1 MSPDTR
7 VEVRRSALVGGA
19 AMLLAIGAGAGYVVF
34 AAMHVPAAPTR
45 HVAVA
50 PTPSTAVTS
59 GGTVAG
65 IVVPMTAEA
74 RQRAGVAL
82 TTVASGAVSRALR
95 RPAVVEANAYRR
107 VAVTPLAAGRVTRV
121 RVELGERVVRGQVLA
136 EVFSP
141 ELAEAQAVYVTARA
155 ELDAHDREL
164 ARVDKLAKLGSA
176 SQQELERVTAEHASR
191 RTAAQSAAARLR
203 LLAVSDDAIEHLGAG
218 HTAPATTLQ
227 VRAPLAGIVTE
238 RPANAGVNVDAS
250 TPLATIVDLTSVWAV
265 SDIYEADFRRIRV
278 GTPAIVTTP
287 AYPGFAVPGR
297 VSYIDPQ
304 LSAETR
310 TAKVRV
316 DVPNPRQELRLGMLA
331 DVSFGGVGGPE
342 STVTIPRAAVQ
353 SLADRSVVYV
363 ANPANERE
371 LLERTVRLGD
381 VSGDSVVVLAGLGPG
396 EQVVTAGSFHVRAE
410 RERLGLGDPA
420 PTPPMPP
427 ATATATARPRHA
439 GESPQAVTI
448 TVSKEGFT
456 PATVTLRAGAPARLT
471 FIRRS
476 EQTCATEIVVPT
488 LKITRPL
495 PLDTPIDIDVT
506 PEKAGTIDFVC
517 GMGMLK
523 GAIVVR

>member
-19 AMLLAIGAGAGYVVF
+19 AMMLAIGAGAGYGVF
-34 AAMHVPAAPTR
+34 AAMRGPATPAPRAAVPSTSATVAAP
-45 HVAVA
+45 A
-50 PTPSTAVTS
+50 STVT
-59 GGTVAG
+59 G
-65 IVVPMTAEA
+65 IAVPMTREA
-74 RQRAGVAL
+74 RERAGIAL
-82 TTVASGAVSRALR
+82 TTVGSGTMSRATR
-95 RPAVVEANAYRR
+95 SPAVVEANAYRR

-121 RVELGERVVRGQVLA
+121 LVELGERVVRGQLLA

-141 ELAEAQAVYVTARA
+141 ELADAQAVYATARA

-218 HTAPATTLQ
+218 HTAPAATLQ
-227 VRAPLAGIVTE
+227 VRAPLSGIVTE
-238 RPANAGVNVDAS
+238 RPANVGVNVDAS
-250 TPLATIVDLTSVWAV
+250 TPLATIVDLSSVWV
-265 SDIYEADFRRIRV
+265 VTDIYEADFRRVRV
-278 GTPAIVTTP
+278 GTPATVTTS
-287 AYPGFAVPGR
+287 AYPGFAVAGR

-316 DVPNPRQELRLGMLA
+316 EVPNPRQELRLGMLA
-331 DVSFGGVGGPE
+331 DVQLGGAGSQEPMV
-342 STVTIPRAAVQ
+342 TVPRAAVQ

-363 ANPANERE
+363 ANRTNERE

-381 VSGDSVVVLAGLGPG
+381 VSGDRVVVLAGLEPG
-396 EQVVTAGSFHVRAE
+396 EQVVTEGSFHVRAE
-410 RERLGLGDPA
+410 RERLGLGEPA
-420 PTPPMPP
+420 PAPAMPP
-427 ATATATARPRHA
+427 AIVTASPRTT
-439 GESPQAVTI
+439 GESPQVAKI

-456 PATVTLRAGAPARLT
+456 PSRVTFRAGAPARLT
-471 FIRRS
+471 FVRTS
-476 EQTCATEIVVPT
+476 EQTCATEIVVAS
-488 LKITRPL
+488 LKIKRTL
-495 PLDTPIDIDVT
+495 PLNTPVDIDFT

-523 GAIVVR
+523 GAVVVQ